1 MIERNE
7 KYEEEIFNIVKA
19 NPQRYGRMLRAKG
32 SKNHKNPNREH
43 LLKYIYERTS
53 FLDGIKDAILPIRLL
68 YLRSNVSDLPV
79 CVIDGKPIEKFN
91 VRYFPGIFGNIE
103 EFLSKQTCC
112 RDCAF
117 KLAQRSR
124 EEYFQKNFGNEI
136 TNTFQLEKTKEK
148 IRETKI
154 KEHGDPKYCNRNKI
168 KETNLEKYGKAFYF
182 QTDEFQEKSKK
193 TKIARFGVDHQIR
206 SQAVKDGMAERYLKK
221 HGVPYSTQDPEVI
234 SKMHWKYFYD
244 GKKFDSAW
252 EIAYYRHLKES
263 GVNFQY
269 QPDISI
275 KYVSD
280 GKIRHYRP
288 DFLIN
293 GIIYEVKGDNLIK
306 YYGDNSR
313 IFNRPDYRA
322 MQAKM
327 QKCFELEKEGK
338 LKFVLWNDLK
348 TICDYISET
357 EGMSFKRWSRQFK
370 VSKRSKTLAN

>member
-1 MIERNE
+1 MIDRNE

-19 NPQRYGRMLRAKG
+19 NPQRYGKMLRAKG

-68 YLRSNVSDLPV
+68 YLRSNIQSTPV
-79 CVIDGKPIEKFN
+79 CTIDKKPINKFN
-91 VRYFPGIFGNIE
+91 VRYFPGVFGNIND
-103 EFLSKQTCC
+103 FLLKQVCC
-112 RDCAF
+112 SDCSY
-117 KLAQRSR
+117 KLAKRSR
-124 EEYFQKNFGNEI
+124 EEYFQKNFGPGI

-148 IRETKI
+148 ISETKI
-154 KEHGDPKYCNRNKI
+154 KDYGNPNYCNKEKAI
-168 KETNLEKYGKAFYF
+168 KTNLEKHGKEYYF

-193 TKIARFGVDHQIR
+193 TKIAHFGVDHQMR
-206 SQAVKDGMAERYLKK
+206 SQVVKDGMAERYLKK

-234 SKMHWKYFYD
+234 SKMHRKYFYD

-263 GVNFQY
+263 GIDFQY
-269 QPDISI
+269 QPNISI

-288 DFLIN
+288 DFLID
-293 GIIYEVKGDNLIK
+293 GTIYEVKGDNLIK
-306 YYGDNSR
+306 YYGDNNR

-327 QKCFELEKEGK
+327 QKCFELEREGK
-338 LKFVLWNDLK
+338 LKFISGNELK
-348 TICDYISET
+348 PICEQISEA
-357 EGMSFKRWSRQFK
+357 EGMSFRRWAQQFK
-370 VSKRSKTLAN
+370 VSKALTK